1 MNVPRKDLPDT
12 DTSAS
17 NPNILRAIH
26 GRALTRIWTLAA
38 AVATSLGALL
48 PLLLD
53 WPKPYVIAF
62 IGAALWFITIAFG
75 IARRP
80 VMQNVCVLLATVS
93 LCLATAE
100 LGAWIVNAS
109 RPQMTTNTLEFNYDD
124 TDLGYS
130 PKPIAPILAGSNE
143 RG

>member
-1 MNVPRKDLPDT
+1 MNAPREGVPDS

-17 NPNILRAIH
+17 NTNV
-26 GRALTRIWTLAA
+26 RIWTLAA

-62 IGAALWFITIAFG
+62 IGAALWFVTIAFG

-80 VMQNVCVLLATVS
+80 VMQNVCVLLAAVA
-93 LCLATAE
+93 LCLAIGE
-100 LGAWIVNAS
+100 LGAWFVNAS
-109 RPQMTTNTLEFNYDD
+109 RPQMTTDTLEFNYNDP
-124 TDLGYS
+124 DLGYS
-130 PKPIAPILAGSNE
+130 PQPSQRGQARAE
-143 RG
+143 RDLRRYVYN

>member
-1 MNVPRKDLPDT
+1 MNAPREDVPDS

-17 NPNILRAIH
+17 NTNVLRAIH
-26 GRALTRIWTLAA
+26 GPTLSRIWTLAA

-62 IGAALWFITIAFG
+62 IGAALWFVTIAFG

-80 VMQNVCVLLATVS
+80 VMQMCVCCWLLSRSVS
-93 LCLATAE
+93 Q
-100 LGAWIVNAS
+100 LGNLV
-109 RPQMTTNTLEFNYDD
+109 P
-124 TDLGYS
+124 
-130 PKPIAPILAGSNE
+130 GS
-143 RG
+143 